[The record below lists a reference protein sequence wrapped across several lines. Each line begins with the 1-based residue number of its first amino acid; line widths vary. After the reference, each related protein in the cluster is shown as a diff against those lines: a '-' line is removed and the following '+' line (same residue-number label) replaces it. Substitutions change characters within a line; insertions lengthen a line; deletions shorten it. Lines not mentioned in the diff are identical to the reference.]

1 MKDTYKSIYTNFS
14 EGTQNTFYLN
24 IISIVLIFFFILGPI
39 EINNMTKI
47 LIKIIIISILLYSF
61 YTTINSS
68 NSLLTI
74 EDMFID
80 PNLSG
85 IMINYLLNLVLCLSM
100 GLLILYIIYDIF
112 N

>member
-1 MKDTYKSIYTNFS
+1 MKDTYKTIYINFS
-14 EGTQNTFYLN
+14 EGIQNTFYLN
-24 IISIVLIFFFILGPI
+24 IFAIVLIFFFILGPI
-39 EINNMTKI
+39 QINSINRI
-47 LIKIIIISILLYSF
+47 IIKLIIISTLLYSF

-74 EDMFID
+74 DNMFID
-80 PNLSG
+80 PNLSS